1 MTREQKAKAY
11 DELKVK
17 AQQIHLGF
25 LGLKDIC
32 RILVTLVMSKA
43 NLQKNIINY

>member
-1 MTREQKAKAY
+1 MTIEQKAKAY

-25 LGLKDIC
+25 LGLK
-32 RILVTLVMSKA
+32 SKEV
-43 NLQKNIINY
+43 NELKKNIKDYGM